1 MRAFLLPL
9 GLTVAANV
17 VYHFSQ
23 KSVPRN
29 ANPLLVLAGAYIVA
43 LAATVALL
51 IATRSVPTATSLR
64 TLNWS
69 VIAMGLAI
77 VGVEIGFLLAYR
89 AGLNVSLG
97 AALSNVAVA
106 LILLPFG
113 VILFREQLTVANLVG
128 IAFCLIG
135 LVLIIRT

>member
-1 MRAFLLPL
+1 MRAYLLPL
-9 GLTVAANV
+9 ALTIVANV

-23 KSVPRN
+23 KSVPRT
-29 ANPLLVLAGAYIVA
+29 ANPLFVLAGAYIIA

-51 IATRSVPTATSLR
+51 IAERSMPTMASIR

-69 VIAMGLAI
+69 VVAMGLAI

-89 AGLNVSLG
+89 NGLNVSLG

-113 VILFREQLTVANLVG
+113 VMLFRETLTIANIVG
-128 IAFCLIG
+128 VAFCIVG
-135 LVLIIRT
+135 LVLIVRP